1 MKVALKKLEQ
11 RTVKASKDESSVYAK
26 ADRYRRRAKAAQ
38 LVVAEI
44 HKAEQAKAEMEEI
57 GKKSV
62 GADLG
67 ALLRKKGMKAT
78 DIINKEFTKPD
89 FAYFC
94 NSIGLNAY
102 RWELDSLFDRLDD
115 DGSGS
120 LDPPEIKAALKQLEE
135 ECEQVKVDIR
145 SAGQRSAE
153 VTRQAR
159 GVYEK
164 WFEENQAEE
173 KAEKDAAEK
182 EAQRRQAEV
191 DAKIQAQENWKLLQE
206 EKERAIA
213 AEKRAFDEKV
223 KLKRAKSKA
232 QMSSK
237 PESP

>member
-1 MKVALKKLEQ
+1 MERVRFLAKGLP
-11 RTVKASKDESSVYAK
+11 K
-26 ADRYRRRAKAAQ
+26 ADRILPEHVDFGLSLMNANTGQGCDLWRA
-38 LVVAEI
+38 
-44 HKAEQAKAEMEEI
+44 
-57 GKKSV
+57 
-62 GADLG
+62 
-67 ALLRKKGMKAT
+67 
-78 DIINKEFTKPD
+78 
-89 FAYFC
+89 
-94 NSIGLNAY
+94 
-102 RWELDSLFDRLDD
+102 WE
-115 DGSGS
+115 
-120 LDPPEIKAALKQLEE
+120 LKQLEE